1 MDSIIDVVGREKH
14 RCPRGDSLPRRHLLP
29 GIRLFGAAFHP
40 QSEALSGQEAP
51 LQETGRGGLLPRL
64 PAGGARRAASRRFQG
79 RDDGRRYGRCQRPVR
94 CAYAAGVRRVGAEHS
109 VERLKPRSP
118 VSDGGDVSASGGA
131 FVGGGTQE
139 TDASFPARDV
149 PQEGVAGSAS
159 AAEREVLRRLHGF
172 ALEAATPLEC
182 MLFLSEL
189 KKRLN
194 GE

>member
-1 MDSIIDVVGREKH
+1 MRSI
-14 RCPRGDSLPRRHLLP
+14 P
-29 GIRLFGAAFHP
+29 
-40 QSEALSGQEAP
+40 LSV
-51 LQETGRGGLLPRL
+51 
-64 PAGGARRAASRRFQG
+64 S
-79 RDDGRRYGRCQRPVR
+79 
-94 CAYAAGVRRVGAEHS
+94 
-109 VERLKPRSP
+109 KPRSP
-118 VSDGGDVSASGGA
+118 VSDSGDVSASGGA